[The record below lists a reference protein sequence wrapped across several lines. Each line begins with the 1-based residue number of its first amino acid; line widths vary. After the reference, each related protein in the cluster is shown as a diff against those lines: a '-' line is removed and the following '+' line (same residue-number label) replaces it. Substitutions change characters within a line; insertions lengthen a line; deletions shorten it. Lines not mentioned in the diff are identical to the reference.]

1 MMARMIRNF
10 QDQVDELRDRVM
22 GRIRKEMPES
32 GDFADI
38 LELFD
43 NLDEPTQCY
52 VGKYGMRVYKMP
64 RYADAD
70 PRKRYVEIAA
80 YVPSGEYKADMI
92 VASGTRDE
100 ILLKLCDAEFID
112 QVCSQYGKLL
122 DMIRWM

>member
-1 MMARMIRNF
+1 MMMARMIRNF

-22 GRIRKEMPES
+22 ERIRKEMPES

-43 NLDEPTQCY
+43 NLDKPTQCY

-80 YVPSGEYKADMI
+80 YVPSGEYKADKI
-92 VASGTRDE
+92 VLKMPVLLNVRTDLPVGHGTHR
-100 ILLKLCDAEFID
+100 KR
-112 QVCSQYGKLL
+112 S
-122 DMIRWM
+122 